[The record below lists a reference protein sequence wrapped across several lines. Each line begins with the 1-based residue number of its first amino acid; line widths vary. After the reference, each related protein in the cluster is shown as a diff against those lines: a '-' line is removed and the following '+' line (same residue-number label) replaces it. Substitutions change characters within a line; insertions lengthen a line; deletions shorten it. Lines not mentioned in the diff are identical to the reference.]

1 MADYLRVHGLA
12 RVAGINYVNARTVVN
27 PAFFGT
33 GRQNYPNMQSE
44 DLAAN
49 IAGTRGFVRACFA
62 QQPDADDFEIMLA
75 FNMVVPPKV
84 RAAVLGRPQDT
95 PDILATI
102 TCPVLVTHGK
112 DDAVLLAPMAEYTAQ
127 AIKGATLSMY
137 EGAGHTP
144 FWEFPARFNRELAEF
159 VNRTKA

>member
-1 MADYLRVHGLA
+1 
-12 RVAGINYVNARTVVN
+12 
-27 PAFFGT
+27 
-33 GRQNYPNMQSE
+33 
-44 DLAAN
+44 
-49 IAGTRGFVRACFA
+49 
-62 QQPDADDFEIMLA
+62 MLA

-112 DDAVLLAPMAEYTAQ
+112 DDNVLLAPMGEYTAK

-144 FWEFPARFNRELAEF
+144 FWEFPERFNRELAAF
-159 VNRTKA
+159 VNATR